1 MTADSTDDGKN
12 KTEGLNNYYVPLPML
27 LLDPANAEPS

>member
-1 MTADSTDDGKN
+1 MTANSTDDGKI
-12 KTEGLNNYYVPLPML
+12 KTEGLNNYYVSSPML